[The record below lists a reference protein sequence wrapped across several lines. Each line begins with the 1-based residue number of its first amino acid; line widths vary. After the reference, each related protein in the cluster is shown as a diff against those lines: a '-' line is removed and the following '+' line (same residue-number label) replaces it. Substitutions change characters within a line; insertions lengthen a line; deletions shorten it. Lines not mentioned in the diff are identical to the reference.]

1 MAAEFDSI
9 PILEFGDAL
18 SATTKPRFLS
28 SLRHALVKVGFFYL
42 RNPPIGAAV
51 RDDLVRKTASF
62 FDLPMEKKQEVAIAN
77 SRHFRGYASLGIE
90 KTATKRDQ
98 RETLTV
104 GFDEPARELS
114 LPAYHSFFGP
124 NQWLPESTAPGL
136 RHAIETYLGENQALA
151 DVFVVLV
158 AEALDMD
165 RNVFTRLLE
174 KDPLTTLRIAAY
186 PDPGIDNEPAA
197 GFQGVGPHKD
207 GNILTYLLQGTDH
220 SGLEVQNR
228 SGKWIPVP
236 PIPDTLVVNIGRSLE
251 VLTKGVCVATTHRVN
266 LRSEYYHGKDNA
278 PLGTRLTFPCF
289 QMLSLNV
296 TREEMELELPSHI
309 LSLREEDV
317 KSDAET
323 YFEEVYKGLAGEALL
338 INAITSYPDAGRR
351 WYPDLMAE
359 VLEKQQVAR
368 QKDIAG

>member
-1 MAAEFDSI
+1 MAAEFNSI

-18 SATTKPRFLS
+18 SAATKP
-28 SLRHALVKVGFFYL
+28 
-42 RNPPIGAAV
+42 N
-51 RDDLVRKTASF
+51 
-62 FDLPMEKKQEVAIAN
+62 
-77 SRHFRGYASLGIE
+77 
-90 KTATKRDQ
+90 
-98 RETLTV
+98 
-104 GFDEPARELS
+104 
-114 LPAYHSFFGP
+114 
-124 NQWLPESTAPGL
+124 
-136 RHAIETYLGENQALA
+136 
-151 DVFVVLV
+151 
-158 AEALDMD
+158 
-165 RNVFTRLLE
+165 
-174 KDPLTTLRIAAY
+174 
-186 PDPGIDNEPAA
+186 
-197 GFQGVGPHKD
+197 
-207 GNILTYLLQGTDH
+207 
-220 SGLEVQNR
+220 
-228 SGKWIPVP
+228 
-236 PIPDTLVVNIGRSLE
+236 
-251 VLTKGVCVATTHRVN
+251 
-266 LRSEYYHGKDNA
+266 GKDNA